1 MNLDVNLDMFL
12 YLCSKRENMYLHQT
26 LTGKVIGACY
36 TVHNELGCGFYE
48 KVYQEALAI
57 VLKEDNIAFE
67 REKHLPIKFH
77 GKILDCD
84 YIADFV
90 IDNTI
95 ILELKAVSEINS
107 VYESQVINYLKATGL
122 QVGLLVNFGSE
133 ELQVRRL
140 AANIY

>member
-1 MNLDVNLDMFL
+1 
-12 YLCSKRENMYLHQT
+12 MYLHQT

-57 VLKEDNIAFE
+57 VLREEGIPFE
-67 REKHLPIKFH
+67 REKHLPIEFH
-77 GKILDCD
+77 GQILDCD

-90 IDNTI
+90 IDNII

-107 VYESQVINYLKATGL
+107 TFESQVINYLKATGL
-122 QVGLLVNFGSE
+122 QVGLLINFGRE

>member
-1 MNLDVNLDMFL
+1 MHSTHKITIFVD
-12 YLCSKRENMYLHQT
+12 KRKHMYLYQT

-36 TVHNELGCGFYE
+36 VVHNELGCGFYE

-57 VLKEDNIAFE
+57 VLKEEGIPFE
-67 REKHLPIKFH
+67 REKHLPIEFH
-77 GKILDCD
+77 GQTLECD

-95 ILELKAVSEINS
+95 ILELKAVNEMSS
-107 VYESQVINYLKATGL
+107 LFESQVINYLKATGL
-122 QVGLLVNFGSE
+122 QIGLLINFGQE

>member
-1 MNLDVNLDMFL
+1 
-12 YLCSKRENMYLHQT
+12 MYLHQA
-26 LTGKVIGACY
+26 LTRKVIGACY

-57 VLKEDNIAFE
+57 VLKEEGIPFE
-67 REKHLPIKFH
+67 HEKHLRIEFH
-77 GKILDCD
+77 GQILDCD

-95 ILELKAVSEINS
+95 ILELKAVNEMNS

-122 QVGLLVNFGSE
+122 QIGLLINFGQE

-140 AANIY
+140 ATNIY

>member
-1 MNLDVNLDMFL
+1 
-12 YLCSKRENMYLHQT
+12 MYLHHE

-57 VLKEDNIAFE
+57 VLEEQGIPFE
-67 REKHLPIKFH
+67 REKHLPIEYH

-90 IDNTI
+90 IDNSV
-95 ILELKAVSEINS
+95 ILELKAVSEMTS
-107 VYESQVINYLKATGL
+107 SYEAQVINYLKATGL
-122 QVGLLVNFGSE
+122 HVGLLINFGSM
-133 ELQVRRL
+133 ELQVKRL
-140 AANIY
+140 AANLY